1 MNYRIVL
8 LLSLVLAAC
17 STTSHRPS
25 REIPRAWAQTPTED
39 GKLPVGHVVAVEEQ
53 VWKGQSPPSDSLYR
67 WGMAFGVVGVLVASS
82 VADLPKD
89 DSYYRYAIRTEGSG
103 EIAVREE
110 CALFKIGDCVALR
123 TEPLL
128 LVPALPSAC
137 K

>member
-1 MNYRIVL
+1 MNYRVVF

-17 STTSHRPS
+17 STTTHQPS
-25 REIPRAWAQTPTED
+25 REIPRAWSQTADEE
-39 GKLPVGHVVAVEEQ
+39 GKLPVGRVVAVEEQ
-53 VWKGQSPPSDSLYR
+53 VWKGQSPPADSLYR

-82 VADLPKD
+82 VADLPNEE
-89 DSYYRYAIRTEGSG
+89 SYYRYAVRLEGAG

-110 CALFKIGDCVALR
+110 YALFKVGDCVALR

-128 LVPALPSAC
+128 LVPALPKAC